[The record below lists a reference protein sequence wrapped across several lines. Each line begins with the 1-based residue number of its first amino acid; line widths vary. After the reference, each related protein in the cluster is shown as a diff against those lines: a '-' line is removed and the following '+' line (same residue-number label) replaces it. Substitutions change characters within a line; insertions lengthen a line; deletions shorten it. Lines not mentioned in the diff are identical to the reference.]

1 MKKVVIAFGLL
12 VVGLLSGCAQQ
23 SCDYTAFNAN
33 APRSILVLL
42 PQNNTANIDATH
54 AFLSQVTMP
63 LAEAGYYVMPVIV
76 AEQVFY
82 SQGVTVAKEMHD
94 VSPQKLRQVFNA
106 DAAIYMNIEQYGYGI
121 GILSSAP
128 EVKATA
134 KLVDLR
140 SGTLLSQGE
149 MTVTGDS
156 TSHFNLLGLLLR
168 PLFDQISDK
177 YYPLAG
183 TANHYLFSPESG
195 KGMCMLPGPYKQ
207 TAAR

>member
-1 MKKVVIAFGLL
+1 MKKVIIVFGLF
-12 VVGLLSGCAQQ
+12 VVGLLSGCATP
-23 SCDYTAFNAN
+23 CDYTAFNES

-76 AEQVFY
+76 VEQVFY
-82 SQGVTVAKEMHD
+82 SQGVTVAKEIHD

-106 DAAIYMNIEQYGYGI
+106 DAAIYMNIEQYGYALS
-121 GILSSAP
+121 ILSSAP
-128 EVKATA
+128 EVKVTA

-140 SGTLLSQGE
+140 SGSLLSAGE
-149 MTVTGDS
+149 MTVIGES
-156 TSHFNLLGLLLR
+156 TAHFNLLGLLLR
-168 PLFDQISDK
+168 PLFDAISDK

-183 TANHYLFSPESG
+183 AANNYLFSPGG

-207 TAAR
+207 QQ